1 MQIDK
6 RTRTELK
13 QYFVKNAIP
22 TESNFGELIDGML
35 SQRDDGI
42 AKLPNDAL
50 SIEAAGDATS
60 QKKAIHFYTS
70 FGDTDPTWV
79 LSLNPRL
86 IPANAATAKPGFSI
100 GDGAG
105 NSRLF
110 IERTTGRIGIGTLEP
125 KKKLHIQG
133 ATSGPFMNDAADRP
147 GIVVTG
153 HYPEIALF
161 SNVDNGSHGPAIR
174 LGSYTDGTASTFKH
188 WVIGTAGRNAS
199 FLDIGFSDKS
209 DPNPHA
215 GIRNHH
221 NGKTILTLAEDGS
234 VEVTGTAI
242 LGYENTIRDYNAALK
257 SGFYQ
262 NGGTA
267 ATGDIPDTSHG
278 WTHLFVQRHSNPTNN
293 HQLQIAS
300 GYHEND
306 RIFFRKIARGLAD
319 PNRPAWNELATRDN
333 NTFTGTQVVK
343 GAIVP
348 SPGNSAA
355 KGIQF
360 PSNPGGGGG
369 DEAFIR
375 YYPVTGE
382 ACKLMI
388 GILNDS
394 DDTIGFAQGGVERM
408 TVKWGGLDVNGW
420 ISGGET
426 TTGWVL
432 GRGAWGP
439 DNWLR
444 ITTVPGGNVYHD
456 LAINSLWSAGAKRFD
471 LAEVTQ
477 VYADDRLEQGDIV
490 VIDREQGTRVRR
502 SMRPYDPAVYGIV
515 SSYEQAAFV
524 IGGFGGP
531 EQMMQAK
538 DKLPIALVGRVKV
551 KVCTENGPI
560 RVGDLLTSSSTPGHA
575 MRCPDPAA
583 HPGAI
588 AGKALEPLASGTGT
602 ITALVTLQ

>member
-22 TESNFGELIDGML
+22 TESNFAELIDGML

-86 IPANAATAKPGFSI
+86 IPANATTARTGFSI
-100 GDGAG
+100 GDNAG
-105 NSRLF
+105 TSRLF

-133 ATSGPFMNDAADRP
+133 ATTGPFLNDQHDRP

-161 SNVDNGSHGPAIR
+161 SNVDNASHGPAIR
-174 LGSYTDGTASTFKH
+174 LGSYTDATASASKH

-199 FLDIGFSDKS
+199 FLDIGFSAI

-215 GIRNHH
+215 GIRNY
-221 NGKTILTLAEDGS
+221 NGKTILTLAEDGR

-242 LGYENTIRDYNAALK
+242 LGYENNIRDYNAALK
-257 SGFYQ
+257 SGFYE

-278 WTHLFVQRHSNPTNN
+278 WTHLFAQRHSNPANN

-306 RIFFRKIARGLAD
+306 RLFFRKIARGPED
-319 PNRPAWNELATRDN
+319 PNRPAWNEMATRAD
-333 NTFTGTQVVK
+333 NTFTGHQVVK
-343 GAIVP
+343 GVIVP
-348 SPGNSAA
+348 SSGNSAA

-382 ACKLMI
+382 TCKLMI
-388 GILNDS
+388 GILNDA
-394 DDTIGFAQGGVERM
+394 DDTIGFSQAGVERM
-408 TVKWGGLDVNGW
+408 VVNSVGLKVNGA
-420 ISGGET
+420 ITGGET
-426 TTGWVL
+426 TTGWML
-432 GRGAWGP
+432 GRGNWNV

-444 ITTVPGGNVYHD
+444 LFNADRSAYHD
-456 LAINSLWSAGAKRFD
+456 LAVNHLYAAGAQRFD

-477 VYADDRLEQGDIV
+477 VYADDQLEQGEVV
-490 VIDREQGTRVRR
+490 VIDREVGTRVRR
-502 SMRPYDPAVYGIV
+502 SMRPHDPAVYGIV
-515 SSYEQAAFV
+515 SSYQQAAFI

-531 EQMMQAK
+531 EQMMQAR

-551 KVCTENGPI
+551 KVSAENGPI
-560 RVGDLLTSSSTPGHA
+560 HVGDLLTSSATPGHA